1 MGVFIRVEIEKEKCL
16 GAEQCGDCVKA
27 CSVSVFSKQENEI
40 LTGEDQEDEC
50 ILCDLCL
57 KACPPQ
63 CIAIRKLYD
72 DRI

>member
-27 CSVSVFSKQENEI
+27 CSVGIFSRQGNEI
-40 LTGEDQEDEC
+40 IPREDQEDEC

-57 KACPPQ
+57 RACPAN
-63 CIAIRKLYD
+63 CIVIQRRYD
-72 DRI
+72 D